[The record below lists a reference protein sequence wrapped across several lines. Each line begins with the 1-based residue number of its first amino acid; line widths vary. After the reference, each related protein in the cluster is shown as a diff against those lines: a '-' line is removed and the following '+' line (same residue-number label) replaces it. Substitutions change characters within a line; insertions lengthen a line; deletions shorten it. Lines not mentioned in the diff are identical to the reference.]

1 MTCKDVQRLAPLR
14 LSGELE
20 SEQTGEIEQHL
31 STCVFCRRF
40 LLQQQELDQAIRFA
54 VESEPLNATPIH
66 AATMSHIQH
75 SRMSLWNL
83 RMPVWVTALV
93 ASFAVLLIAGGVVVA
108 NQRSAMYFR
117 AAGKDHVDD
126 LVKAIP
132 KSGWKTTEPEIRSYL
147 ASRLNQ
153 KDGFERL
160 SVSAYSLL
168 KARDCRLANRTYV
181 HLVYAKGDQR
191 ISVYLLPHHQ
201 DVWHHMMAS
210 SLFHLSRTTEEQH
223 FEVTRDD
230 SGTYT
235 IFIVGNLPRTE
246 EQTLAVSVLRSLT

>member
-1 MTCKDVQRLAPLR
+1 MTCENVQRMAPLH

-20 SEQTGEIEQHL
+20 SEHAAEMEQHL
-31 STCVFCRRF
+31 STCVFCRSF
-40 LLQQQELDQAIRFA
+40 LLQQQELDQAIRSA
-54 VESEPLNATPIH
+54 VESEPLNATAIRV
-66 AATMSHIQH
+66 ATMSHIQQT
-75 SRMSLWNL
+75 RTGLRNL
-83 RMPVWVTALV
+83 RRPVWVTALV
-93 ASFAVLLIAGGVVVA
+93 ASFAVLLIMAGVVVA

-147 ASRLNQ
+147 ASRLN
-153 KDGFERL
+153 KEDGFERL
-160 SVSAYSLL
+160 TVPGYSLL
-168 KARDCRLANRTYV
+168 KARDCRLAKRTYV
-181 HLVYAKGDQR
+181 HLVYGNGDQR
-191 ISVYLLPHHQ
+191 LSLYLLPHHE
-201 DVWHHMMAS
+201 DLWHHMMAS
-210 SLFHLSRTTEEQH
+210 SLFHLSRTNEEQH